1 MLNLDIKNHDE
12 KFEIINNRKWYA
24 NHAVDVLFVNKVPKS
39 VLDVASYIKEQTIP
53 TFDGK
58 GGAYKTYKV
67 TLVLECDLNNPHNDT
82 TQKQMDK
89 AKDILDQLQ
98 TKLSQ

>member
-1 MLNLDIKNHDE
+1 MLNLDIKNHDQ
-12 KFEIINNRKWYA
+12 KFEIVSHRKWDV

-82 TQKQMDK
+82 TQKQMDE
-89 AKDILDQLQ
+89 AKDIVAQLLE
-98 TKLSQ
+98 KLA

>member
-1 MLNLDIKNHDE
+1 MLNLDIKNHDQ
-12 KFEIINNRKWYA
+12 KFEIVNDRKWDV

-67 TLVLECDLNNPHNDT
+67 TLVLECDLNNPYNDT
-82 TQKQMDK
+82 TQKQMDE
-89 AKDILDQLQ
+89 AKDIVVQLLE
-98 TKLSQ
+98 KLA